1 MQVNFKARGLLF
13 SRVVIATA
21 RHTHI
26 TDKARSEE
34 FVEHR
39 QNGDADDH
47 DGAELDGELLFHFMD
62 VAFQF
67 GFGGVKLMFQGEF
80 QFLQRL
86 FVGGLV
92 LLKLMFQ
99 FGPEFL
105 KCMFEGEFE
114 VFFSNQMFIKVGL
127 PIGEA
132 SAWSSDMPARVSRLT

>member
-1 MQVNFKARGLLF
+1 
-13 SRVVIATA
+13 
-21 RHTHI
+21 
-26 TDKARSEE
+26 
-34 FVEHR
+34 
-39 QNGDADDH
+39 
-47 DGAELDGELLFHFMD
+47 MD
-62 VAFQF
+62 VALQF
-67 GFGGVKLMFQGEF
+67 GFGGFKLMFQGEF

-92 LLKLMFQ
+92 LLKLVFQ

-105 KCMFEGEFE
+105 KRMFEGEFE